1 MVRSMWRGV
10 VNSMWR
16 GVVRSMWRGVVRSM
30 WRGVVRSMWR
40 GWGEEHVS
48 LVVMLA
54 WWSCDLGGHVNFSTS
69 VQNTLHCFHKC
80 LTTLK
85 KANITALSPV
95 SCLCVCSHNTYYEVV
110 HVACGGFII
119 EFRLP
124 F

>member
-1 MVRSMWRGV
+1 MMRDVQEIWSVYMSSEYM
-10 VNSMWR
+10 NQT
-16 GVVRSMWRGVVRSM
+16 
-30 WRGVVRSMWR
+30 
-40 GWGEEHVS
+40 HVDES
-48 LVVMLA
+48 

-95 SCLCVCSHNTYYEVV
+95 SCCVFV
-110 HVACGGFII
+110 HIILIMKLFVWHVEASLLNFI
-119 EFRLP
+119 FP